1 MCVPMIPE
9 YTTVVGVDAKHLRQ
23 LSWSWPTWKKHKPSL
38 LKHPMIVFYD
48 VEQVNQKEIQEVVDH
63 PNLQIIGWPFP
74 DYQLN
79 IKDGGDKWTNPQRVK
94 MLSGFLHVAAK
105 HVRTSYMLKIDTD
118 TVATGDDN
126 WIDPKWFANYPG
138 IVAQKWGFTKPP
150 DQMMKLDK
158 LFEKY
163 CGKPLNLIPE
173 PGEDKLK
180 HPRIISWC
188 GFFAKG
194 LIEMSANTANK
205 FCGVGSLPE
214 STQDGYMWYVA
225 TRLGYPVN
233 RINVKDRGFFHWSSD
248 RNVIKA
254 SKDAMGLPENEH

>member
-94 MLSGFLHVAAK
+94 MLSGFLHVAAE
-105 HVRTSYMLKIDTD
+105 HVRTTYMLKLDVD
-118 TVATGDDN
+118 TVATGNDN
-126 WIDPKWFANYPG
+126 WVDDVFFVNNPA
-138 IVAQKWGFTKPP
+138 IVAQKWGFSKPP

-158 LFEKY
+158 LFAGTPGE
-163 CGKPLNLIPE
+163 PLNLVPE
-173 PGEDKLK
+173 PGKDKLK
-180 HPRIISWC
+180 HERIISWC
-188 GFFAKG
+188 GFFRTDFTKECAE
-194 LIEMSANTANK
+194 IANK
-205 FCGVGSLPE
+205 FCGLGSLPQ
-214 STQDGYMWYVA
+214 SSQDGFLWYMA

-233 RINVKDRGFFHWSSD
+233 RINVKDKGFSHWSTSK
-248 RNVIKA
+248 NVMEK
-254 SKDAMGLPENEH
+254 SKVAMGLENEH